1 VGFLLLLGFKDY
13 FRDDSLLQCDPSRH
27 SPGGCAALL
36 LSLNHRK
43 SAAASR
49 RFPVLN

>member
-1 VGFLLLLGFKDY
+1 VGFLLLLGFKDC
-13 FRDDSLLQCDPSRH
+13 FPDDSLLQCDPSRH
-27 SPGGCAALL
+27 GPGGCAALL

-49 RFPVLN
+49 RVAALN